1 MGGLFGG
8 GGDDSGIQQQIDL
21 ENQEYNDEVYETDQ
35 AKAKAENEMLTI
47 QHASTGIVFGDV
59 PEGVTVN
66 PEKSSM
72 PQTSNSSGG
81 WSPFG
86 PFGPGR

>member
-8 GGDDSGIQQQIDL
+8 NSDDSGIQQQIDL

-47 QHASTGIVFGDV
+47 QHASSGIIFGDV
-59 PEGVTVN
+59 PQGVTVN
-66 PEKSSM
+66 PEKSGQPS
-72 PQTSNSSGG
+72 PPPSSGG

-86 PFGPGR
+86 PGG